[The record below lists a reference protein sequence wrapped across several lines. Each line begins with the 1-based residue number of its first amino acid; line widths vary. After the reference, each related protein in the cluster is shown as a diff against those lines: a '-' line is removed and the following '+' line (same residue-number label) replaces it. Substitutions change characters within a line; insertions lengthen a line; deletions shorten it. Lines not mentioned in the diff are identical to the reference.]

1 MMSEPH
7 PAPSTRRAP
16 RITLVAALAANGVI
30 GAGGRMPWHL
40 PADLRH
46 FKAVT
51 MGHPLV
57 MGRKT
62 AEALGRPLAGRDNLV
77 LTRHSASL
85 PGGFEPVPSL
95 AVALQR
101 AATLPGGDE
110 IMVIGGGEIYRL
122 VLPLAARLVLTLI
135 DARIAGDTYFPP
147 WSESEWREVS
157 SVERPADAE
166 QPWNLRFVTYERRQ

>member
-1 MMSEPH
+1 MGADPLQ
-7 PAPSTRRAP
+7 PPPGRRAP
-16 RITLVAALAANGVI
+16 QITLVAALAAHNVI

-46 FKAVT
+46 FKALT

-62 AEALGRPLAGRDNLV
+62 AEALGRPLAGRDNIV
-77 LTRHSASL
+77 LTRRRATL
-85 PGGFEPVPSL
+85 PEGFRPVPSF
-95 AVALQR
+95 AAALQL

-122 VLPLAARLVLTLI
+122 ALPLATRLVLTFI
-135 DARIAGDTYFPP
+135 DAEIPGDTYFPA
-147 WSESEWREVS
+147 WSESDWREVWS
-157 SVERPADAE
+157 EARPAGAG
-166 QPWNLRFVTYERRQ
+166 QPWALRFVTFERRR